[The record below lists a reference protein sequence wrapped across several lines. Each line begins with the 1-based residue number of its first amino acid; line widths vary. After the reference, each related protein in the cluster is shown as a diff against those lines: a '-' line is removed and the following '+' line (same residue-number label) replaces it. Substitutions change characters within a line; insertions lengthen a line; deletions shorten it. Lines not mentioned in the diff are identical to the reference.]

1 VGPAAQSRPDRT
13 DRGDRGAVTP
23 FLVACVGLLVLLGA
37 ALGVVAALVV
47 AHRAAQ
53 SAADLAALA
62 GARAA
67 ADGEDGCL
75 AAAEV
80 AGANAATLL
89 ECAVE
94 GADVR
99 VTVEVAGP
107 RWLGQE
113 ADLWAEARA
122 GPATTPVG

>member
-1 VGPAAQSRPDRT
+1 VARRVPPGP
-13 DRGDRGAVTP
+13 GDRGAVTP

-67 ADGEDGCL
+67 ADGGDGCV
-75 AAAEV
+75 AATEV
-80 AGANAATLL
+80 AGANAARLVG
-89 ECAVE
+89 CVVD

-99 VTVEVAGP
+99 VRVQVAGP

-122 GPATTPVG
+122 GPASLASG